1 MLFRSAGSL
10 EPSHVLQAMYGAD
23 DPRISETLRFSFGR
37 YNTLAEIE
45 TVADKLAELCQRLK
59 K

>member
-1 MLFRSAGSL
+1 
-10 EPSHVLQAMYGAD
+10 MYGAD